1 MPAMSEQMLLPS
13 SGSDKGHIGFKM
25 LGALAAG
32 AALGMLVG
40 LPCGREGN
48 ALALCTIVQTLAA
61 ISAPTSVLLS
71 SLRRPAEPFCLPNVS
86 HVQGVQ
92 QTCV

>member
-1 MPAMSEQMLLPS
+1 MPAMSEQTLIPS
-13 SGSDKGHIGFKM
+13 SESDTVHTGFKM
-25 LGALAAG
+25 LGAVAAG
-32 AALGMLVG
+32 AVLGILVS

-71 SLRRPAEPFCLPNVS
+71 SLRRPVEPFCLPNVS
-86 HVQGVQ
+86 HVQDVQ
-92 QTCV
+92 QACV